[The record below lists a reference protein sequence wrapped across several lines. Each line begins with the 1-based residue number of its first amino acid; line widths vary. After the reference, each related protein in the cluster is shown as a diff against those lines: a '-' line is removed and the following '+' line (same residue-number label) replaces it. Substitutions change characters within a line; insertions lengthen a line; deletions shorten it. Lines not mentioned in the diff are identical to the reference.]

1 MGDAADK
8 DGDGRITEEELF
20 DALLKVDP
28 KITRSDVASILQSI
42 DADNDGFMDY
52 DELLSSR
59 IARKLQSNEDRLR
72 KVFQLLDFDG
82 GGTISSPSSRA
93 RSTQSTWVRSLRSRN
108 AMRSSKS
115 ATKTVT
121 ERLISKNLSN
131 YSEKCRHKQTAESS
145 YYLQSIF
152 NLSLLIFK

>member
-1 MGDAADK
+1 MGGVLKKCNYLNNSQQKSVKEFFEAADK

-20 DALLKVDP
+20 DALKKIDP
-28 KITRSDVASILQSI
+28 DITRDDVASILQSI

-93 RSTQSTWVRSLRSRN
+93 RSTQSTWVR
-108 AMRSSKS
+108 
-115 ATKTVT
+115 
-121 ERLISKNLSN
+121 
-131 YSEKCRHKQTAESS
+131 
-145 YYLQSIF
+145 
-152 NLSLLIFK
+152 